1 MAIGRV
7 GSFATVEPALV
18 DFGSMAERNI
28 DKIKAEEEAKK
39 VAKAKEEQAKR
50 DAVKDI
56 KDPNIQKT
64 IGIGAVDEGIS
75 RAMRGEFEK
84 FADYKSIGDAD
95 NAGRS
100 ARKMNIVAQQSEY
113 LQKKMADYEAAIKT
127 VDDINPEAY
136 RGVMNF
142 LTNLDK
148 DKVKISFEGDDPTI
162 SVMNEDGTY
171 PEPSNLVD
179 YVQNVLTPVRNYVE
193 IDDIK
198 KVTDTIKAS
207 TTESGSYAL
216 NTKITDINSKESAPQ
231 VNELRRQAKLRTS
244 LDESM
249 FNWYNNQRAQNNKLP
264 FKVSGWTDEEKKQ
277 AEDYYFNTFKDSYN
291 REVEKG
297 FGSPGGGSGGGPK
310 ETPSIPSI
318 VEPVVA
324 GTVGFNDSVDK
335 LFRNGGYTR
344 PIFKGD
350 KGNVKIS
357 GLELTNI
364 MVNKNGNI
372 VFVLEQPVGSSTGLG
387 GASETNKEGGNTY
400 LTASDKGFRIA
411 REKAKNLLGLKTDK
425 ELASW
430 VSGGELKFNSNNNN
444 NNNRSEAQQRG
455 L

>member
-18 DFGSMAERNI
+18 DFGAMTERNI

-39 VAKAKEEQAKR
+39 LAKAKEEQAKR

-56 KDPNIQKT
+56 KDPNIQKLT
-64 IGIGAVDEGIS
+64 GIGEVDAGIS
-75 RAMRGEFEK
+75 ASIRPEWEK
-84 FADYKSIGDAD
+84 FAYYKSIGDAD

-100 ARKMNIVAQQSEY
+100 ARKINIVASQSEY
-113 LQKKMADYEAAIKT
+113 LQKKMDEYQQAIKT
-127 VDDINPEAY
+127 SDDINPEAY

-171 PEPSNLVD
+171 PEPSNLVN
-179 YVQNVLTPVRNYVE
+179 YIQNVLTPVRNYVE

-207 TTESGSYAL
+207 VTESGSYAL

-277 AEDYYFNTFKDSYN
+277 AEEYYFNTFKDSYN
-291 REVEKG
+291 KEVEKG
-297 FGSPGGGSGGGPK
+297 FGSPGGGSGGDK
-310 ETPSIPSI
+310 EKFTYGIPVTLGSKVEDNAVSALTKKPGGLKGRAVFYGSNEGVEMGGKKATHIYATTGDNPSFAFQILDPTRAGYGGTSGSIPGYFWIKPDDEGYSAF
-318 VEPVVA
+318 VTSA
-324 GTVGFNDSVDK
+324 KSYFKVDDEK
-335 LFRNGGYTR
+335 ILAKILRGEK
-344 PIFKGD
+344 IEKEEKGID
-350 KGNVKIS
+350 TSK
-357 GLELTNI
+357 
-364 MVNKNGNI
+364 
-372 VFVLEQPVGSSTGLG
+372 
-387 GASETNKEGGNTY
+387 Y
-400 LTASDKGFRIA
+400 
-411 REKAKNLLGLKTDK
+411 
-425 ELASW
+425 
-430 VSGGELKFNSNNNN
+430 
-444 NNNRSEAQQRG
+444 
-455 L
+455 

>member
-1 MAIGRV
+1 MAIGKV

-64 IGIGAVDEGIS
+64 TGIGEIDAGIS
-75 RAMRGEFEK
+75 ASIRPEWEK
-84 FADYKSIGDAD
+84 FAYYKSIGDAD

-100 ARKMNIVAQQSEY
+100 ARKINIVASQSEY
-113 LQKKMADYEAAIKT
+113 LQKAMSDYQAAIKT
-127 VDDINPEAY
+127 GDDINPEAY

-171 PEPSNLVD
+171 PEPSNLVN

-207 TTESGSYAL
+207 VTESGSYAL

-249 FNWYNNQRAQNNKLP
+249 FNWYNTQRAQNNKLP

-297 FGSPGGGSGGGPK
+297 FGSPGGGSGGDK
-310 ETPSIPSI
+310 EKFTYGIP
-318 VEPVVA
+318 VTL
-324 GTVGFNDSVDK
+324 GKKLNDDAVIALSVK
-335 LFRNGGYTR
+335 PG
-344 PIFKGD
+344 
-350 KGNVKIS
+350 
-357 GLELTNI
+357 
-364 MVNKNGNI
+364 
-372 VFVLEQPVGSSTGLG
+372 
-387 GASETNKEGGNTY
+387 
-400 LTASDKGFRIA
+400 
-411 REKAKNLLGLKTDK
+411 GLKGRAVFYGSNEGVEMGGKKATHIYATEGDNPSFAFQI
-425 ELASW
+425 LDPTSAGYGGT
-430 VSGGELKFNSNNNN
+430 SGKVPGYFWIKPGDPDYDAYVTATKSYFKVDDRKILSKILRGEKIEEG
-444 NNNRSEAQQRG
+444 NNNRTEAQERG

>member
-39 VAKAKEEQAKR
+39 LAKAKEEQAKR

-56 KDPNIQKT
+56 KDPNIQKLT
-64 IGIGAVDEGIS
+64 GIGEVDAGIS
-75 RAMRGEFEK
+75 ASIRPEWEK
-84 FADYKSIGDAD
+84 FAYYKSIGDAD

-100 ARKMNIVAQQSEY
+100 ARKINIVASQSEY
-113 LQKKMADYEAAIKT
+113 LQKKMDEYQQAIKT
-127 VDDINPEAY
+127 SDDINPEAY

-171 PEPSNLVD
+171 PEPSNLVN
-179 YVQNVLTPVRNYVE
+179 YIQNVLTPVRNYVE

-207 TTESGSYAL
+207 VTESGSYAL

-277 AEDYYFNTFKDSYN
+277 AEEYYFNTFKDSYN
-291 REVEKG
+291 KEVEKG
-297 FGSPGGGSGGGPK
+297 FGSPGGGSGGDK
-310 ETPSIPSI
+310 EKFTYGIPVTLGSKVEDNAVSALTKKPGGLKGRAVFYGSNEGVEMGGKKATHIYATTGDNPSFAFQILDPTRAGYGGTSGSIPGYFWIKPDDEGYSAF
-318 VEPVVA
+318 VTSA
-324 GTVGFNDSVDK
+324 KSYFKVDDEK
-335 LFRNGGYTR
+335 ILAKILRGEK
-344 PIFKGD
+344 IEKEEKGID
-350 KGNVKIS
+350 TSK
-357 GLELTNI
+357 
-364 MVNKNGNI
+364 
-372 VFVLEQPVGSSTGLG
+372 
-387 GASETNKEGGNTY
+387 Y
-400 LTASDKGFRIA
+400 
-411 REKAKNLLGLKTDK
+411 
-425 ELASW
+425 
-430 VSGGELKFNSNNNN
+430 
-444 NNNRSEAQQRG
+444 
-455 L
+455 

>member
-28 DKIKAEEEAKK
+28 DKIKADEAAKK
-39 VAKAKEEQAKR
+39 AAKAKEEQAKR
-50 DAVKDI
+50 DAIKDI

-64 IGIGAVDEGIS
+64 VGIGAVDEGIS
-75 RAMRGEFEK
+75 KAMRGEFER

-113 LQKKMADYEAAIKT
+113 LQKKMDEYQEAIKT
-127 VDDINPEAY
+127 GDDINPEAY

-148 DKVKISFEGDDPTI
+148 DKVKISFEGDDPMI

-171 PEPSNLVD
+171 PEPSNLVN

-207 TTESGSYAL
+207 TTESGSYLL
-216 NTKITDINSKESAPQ
+216 NKKITDINSKESAPQ
-231 VNELRRQAKLRTS
+231 VNELRRQAKLRAS
-244 LDESM
+244 MDESM

-291 REVEKG
+291 KEVEMG
-297 FGSPGGGSGGGPK
+297 FGNTGGSGGPK
-310 ETPSIPSI
+310 EKFTYGN
-318 VEPVVA
+318 PV
-324 GTVGFNDSVDK
+324 T
-335 LFRNGGYTR
+335 L
-344 PIFKGD
+344 
-350 KGNVKIS
+350 
-357 GLELTNI
+357 
-364 MVNKNGNI
+364 
-372 VFVLEQPVGSSTGLG
+372 GS
-387 GASETNKEGGNTY
+387 TY
-400 LTASDKGFRIA
+400 LKDNKV
-411 REKAKNLLGLKTDK
+411 K
-425 ELASW
+425 ELALNPGGLKGRA
-430 VSGGELKFNSNNNN
+430 VFFGSGEGVDMGGKKATHIYATKGDTPSFAFQVQDPTSAGYGGTRGAIPGLFWIKPEDPDYDAYVAAAKSHFKVDNERVLGKILRGEKIEKEEQSN
-444 NNNRSEAQQRG
+444 EFG
-455 L
+455 I

>member
-18 DFGSMAERNI
+18 DFGAMAERNI

-39 VAKAKEEQAKR
+39 LAKAKEEQAKR

-56 KDPNIQKT
+56 KDPNIQKLT
-64 IGIGAVDEGIS
+64 GIGEVDAGIS
-75 RAMRGEFEK
+75 ASIRPEWEK
-84 FADYKSIGDAD
+84 FAYYKSIGDAD

-100 ARKMNIVAQQSEY
+100 ARKINIVASQSEY
-113 LQKKMADYEAAIKT
+113 LQKKMDEYQAAIKT
-127 VDDINPEAY
+127 GDDINPEAY

-171 PEPSNLVD
+171 PEPSNLVN
-179 YVQNVLTPVRNYVE
+179 YIQNVLTPVRNYVE

-207 TTESGSYAL
+207 VTESGSYAL

-291 REVEKG
+291 KEVEKG
-297 FGSPGGGSGGGPK
+297 FGSDRGGGSGPK

-357 GLELTNI
+357 GLDLTNI
-364 MVNKNGNI
+364 MVNKNGDL
-372 VFVLEQPVGSSTGLG
+372 VFVLEQPTGSSVGLG
-387 GASETNKEGGNTY
+387 GASESNKEAGNTY
-400 LTASDKGFRIA
+400 LTISDKGFRIA

-425 ELASW
+425 QLASW